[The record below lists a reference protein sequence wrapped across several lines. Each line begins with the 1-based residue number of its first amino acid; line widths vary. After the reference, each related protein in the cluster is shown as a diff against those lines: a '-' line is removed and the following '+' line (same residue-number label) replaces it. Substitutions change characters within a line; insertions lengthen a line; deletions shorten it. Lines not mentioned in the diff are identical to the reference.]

1 MDKEEGKKTNSKKWV
16 EVKVRSL
23 RKKYFLKVLTYL
35 NYILF
40 SQISKISVV
49 CISKSTSK
57 YEFWE
62 EKISSGI

>member
-1 MDKEEGKKTNSKKWV
+1 MDKEEGKKTNWKKWV
-16 EVKVRSL
+16 GVKVRSL

-40 SQISKISVV
+40 SQISKISVA

-62 EKISSGI
+62 EKISNGI